1 MPVRDAL
8 GFLEPHAMLPGHA
21 ISTDLLA
28 SVDSQ
33 TTRKNG
39 KIATTEDMQMRGR
52 KNRVFRPARDASRIY
67 IIGKIQYSD
76 LVELG
81 R

>member
-39 KIATTEDMQMRGR
+39 KIASTEDMQMRGR
-52 KNRVFRPARDASRIY
+52 KNRVLISTCARRL
-67 IIGKIQYSD
+67 SD
-76 LVELG
+76 LYN